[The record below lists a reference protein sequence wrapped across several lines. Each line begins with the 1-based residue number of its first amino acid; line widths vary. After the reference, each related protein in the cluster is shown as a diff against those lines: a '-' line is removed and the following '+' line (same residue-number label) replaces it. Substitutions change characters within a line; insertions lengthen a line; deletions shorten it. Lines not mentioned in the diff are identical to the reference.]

1 MPWRLGLGWG
11 WSHQHTCKSLHT
23 HTFLRTEF
31 HPTHTQAVFPAL
43 TGCGGCIMA
52 SLWADVQLGMWDVEA
67 KIPGKAES
75 LGKECSI
82 DRKVW
87 IGNSRYLC
95 VVKTEATVVNRHYHL
110 WLNISMY
117 FRSRVMR
124 WGGKNEGFKEID
136 MQIWTASPPGPVTA
150 AKRLPELIVAVLDN
164 ACVSTSCHIAA
175 HTPGNKDNCWWK
187 VRGSPMSISSI
198 P

>member
-1 MPWRLGLGWG
+1 
-11 WSHQHTCKSLHT
+11 
-23 HTFLRTEF
+23 
-31 HPTHTQAVFPAL
+31 
-43 TGCGGCIMA
+43 MA

-75 LGKECSI
+75 LGKECCI

-117 FRSRVMR
+117 FCSL
-124 WGGKNEGFKEID
+124 
-136 MQIWTASPPGPVTA
+136 VT
-150 AKRLPELIVAVLDN
+150 R
-164 ACVSTSCHIAA
+164 
-175 HTPGNKDNCWWK
+175 
-187 VRGSPMSISSI
+187 
-198 P
+198 